1 MSSTAVPR
9 DPGAAQALPGAR
21 SLPAGTD
28 ANWAG
33 RLVAAARRCPGT
45 AQHLTIA
52 AILVVILCICA
63 RTGIVPTRS
72 YVHDVIS
79 FADNAWRV
87 LWGQRPHVDYSSG
100 LGPVTYLIWAF

>member
-1 MSSTAVPR
+1 MSSTAVPQ
-9 DPGAAQALPGAR
+9 DSGAAQALAEAR
-21 SLPAGTD
+21 AVPATTGEG
-28 ANWAG
+28 WVV
-33 RLVAAARRCPGT
+33 RLVAALRRSPGL
-45 AQHLTIA
+45 AQHLTLG

-100 LGPVTYLIWAF
+100 LGPV